1 MINFTY
7 HLRCGV
13 PSSLMVEDSGAALAE
28 EAVSAPDLELASSAD
43 LVPGGE
49 SAADSEMSDRGL
61 GWVDQ

>member
-1 MINFTY
+1 MAK
-7 HLRCGV
+7 
-13 PSSLMVEDSGAALAE
+13 DSEAALAE
-28 EAVSAPDLELASSAD
+28 EAVSDPDLEMASAAD